1 LTTWPQDGAVGPFAE
16 MRDLP
21 TRANLVAHYAVAGQR
36 PVDHA
41 PWYAVLASFKLAIV
55 LEGTNARAHAG
66 KAPKA
71 TGDLLHAIAVGLL
84 DNATGFI
91 EKEL

>member
-1 LTTWPQDGAVGPFAE
+1 

-21 TRANLVAHYAVAGQR
+21 TRAEIIAHYAKASPR
-36 PVDHA
+36 SVDHA
-41 PWYAVLASFKLAIV
+41 TWYAVLASFKLAIV

-71 TGDLLHAIAVGLL
+71 TGDLLHTIAVGLF
-84 DNATGFI
+84 DNATLFI
-91 EKEL
+91 ERGL